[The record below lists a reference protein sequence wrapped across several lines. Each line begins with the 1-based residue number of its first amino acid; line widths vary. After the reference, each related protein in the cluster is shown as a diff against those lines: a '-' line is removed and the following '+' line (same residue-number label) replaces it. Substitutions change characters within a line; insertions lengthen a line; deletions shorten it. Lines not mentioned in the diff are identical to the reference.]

1 MKLTDNAKVTLERRY
16 LRKNPKGET
25 IESPEDMLHR
35 VAVSIAKIDG
45 NIYDKSQKEVKELEN
60 KFYKQL
66 DEKKF
71 MPNSPTLMNAG
82 RELQQLSACFVLPI
96 KDSMES
102 IFETLKHM
110 ALVQKTGGGTGFSF
124 DHLRPAGDFVK
135 STNGVASGP
144 ISFLKIYDAGT
155 EAVKQGGTRR
165 GANMGTLRYD
175 HPDILDFIKCK
186 TSETDITNFNISIP
200 VSDEFMKK
208 ATGIDPD
215 PMYCLINPRTGKPH
229 VDIKTNEVKQLNAIE
244 IMDLI
249 AEMAWKNGDPGL
261 IFIDKMNKFNP
272 TPHIGKY
279 ESTNPCGEQPL
290 LPYEACCLGSIN
302 LSLFVDDKGEI
313 MWDNLKETV
322 HIAVH
327 FEDNVIDATSYVI
340 PQIEETHK
348 KKNRKIGIGVMGW
361 HDMLIK
367 LRIPYDSEE
376 ALSLARK
383 VMKFIN
389 DEAKQKSIEL
399 AKERGTFP
407 SFKGSIYETGKNK
420 EYVRNA
426 TRTTIAPTGTIS
438 IIAGASSGIEP
449 YFSIAFVRK
458 NVLGGVDLAEV
469 NPLFLDISQK
479 EGFYSEELIKK
490 ISENGSV
497 QDITEI
503 PDKVKSLFKT
513 SLEIDY
519 SWHVKHQAAFQ
530 QYTDNAVSKTI
541 NMKKDATIE
550 DVKNAYILAWE
561 LGCKGI
567 TVYRDGSK
575 SIQVL
580 NVGVKKEKEN
590 YAQLKPLKR
599 PQKLTGVT
607 IRKET
612 PLGNLFVTLN
622 KMDDVPFEVFAQIG
636 KAGSDILA
644 FTEGIA
650 RLISLA
656 LRCEISADEIIEQLE
671 GIGGGRSVGFGPNR
685 VLSVPDAI
693 GKALRELLEVRNNN
707 NGTMEICPE
716 CGQAA
721 LIFVEGCAK
730 CQYCGHSE
738 C

>member
-35 VAVSIAKIDG
+35 VAVNIAKIDG

-124 DHLRPAGDFVK
+124 DHLRPAGDSVK

-165 GANMGTLRYD
+165 GANMGTLRYN

-261 IFIDKMNKFNP
+261 LFIDKMNEFNP

-279 ESTNPCGEQPL
+279 ETTNPCGEQPL

-348 KKNRKIGIGVMGW
+348 KKNRKIGIGIMGW
-361 HDMLIK
+361 HDMLVK
-367 LRIPYDSEE
+367 LKIPYDSEE

-407 SFKGSIYETGKNK
+407 SFKGSIYETGKNQQSRSLIT
-420 EYVRNA
+420 VNA
-426 TRTTIAPTGTIS
+426 R
-438 IIAGASSGIEP
+438 
-449 YFSIAFVRK
+449 
-458 NVLGGVDLAEV
+458 
-469 NPLFLDISQK
+469 
-479 EGFYSEELIKK
+479 
-490 ISENGSV
+490 SEN
-497 QDITEI
+497 
-503 PDKVKSLFKT
+503 
-513 SLEIDY
+513 
-519 SWHVKHQAAFQ
+519 
-530 QYTDNAVSKTI
+530 
-541 NMKKDATIE
+541 
-550 DVKNAYILAWE
+550 
-561 LGCKGI
+561 
-567 TVYRDGSK
+567 
-575 SIQVL
+575 
-580 NVGVKKEKEN
+580 
-590 YAQLKPLKR
+590 
-599 PQKLTGVT
+599 
-607 IRKET
+607 
-612 PLGNLFVTLN
+612 
-622 KMDDVPFEVFAQIG
+622 
-636 KAGSDILA
+636 
-644 FTEGIA
+644 
-650 RLISLA
+650 
-656 LRCEISADEIIEQLE
+656 
-671 GIGGGRSVGFGPNR
+671 
-685 VLSVPDAI
+685 
-693 GKALRELLEVRNNN
+693 
-707 NGTMEICPE
+707 
-716 CGQAA
+716 
-721 LIFVEGCAK
+721 
-730 CQYCGHSE
+730 
-738 C
+738 